1 MRLDATVLRGGGPRC
16 AFQLLLLTGLIG
28 GLIGCGSTS
37 GGPGGLDSG
46 TAVDLPPDQGAA
58 LVTQL
63 QAASTALGTSS
74 PNATLAA
81 QAGQAV
87 LLSGTQV
94 NEVSDFTAG
103 LLAPSPARSSMLTS
117 GAAMAVAFEI
127 DLLNYPGT
135 PSTQTLS
142 GVLLIQGR
150 TDFVLAVGP
159 SPASSIPP
167 GVGVLWSGGKEWVT
181 VGGQESAQRVN
192 VRGGCPQAG
201 LLPVFVTGCSLAD
214 FDNAGF
220 GLTGAQPVLSTGAT
234 GPSSASLIPRSMIG
248 VSLTVDCSKGTVCG
262 SGGLTVPGAPTAV
275 TAVPHNGYATVT
287 WTPPANNGGTAITG
301 YTVSKIP
308 GGQAVVVGPVT
319 QANVTSLT
327 NGTSYT
333 FTVHAYNIKGNGPES
348 APSNAVTPAANL
360 P

>member
-1 MRLDATVLRGGGPRC
+1 VVA
-16 AFQLLLLTGLIG
+16 
-28 GLIGCGSTS
+28 
-37 GGPGGLDSG
+37 
-46 TAVDLPPDQGAA
+46 LPPAQGAA

-63 QAASTALGTSS
+63 QAASTALGASS
-74 PNATLAA
+74 PNAVLAA
-81 QAGQAV
+81 RAGQAV

-94 NEVSDFTAG
+94 NEVGDFSAA
-103 LLAPSPARSSMLTS
+103 LLAPSSTRSSMLTS

-127 DLLNYPGT
+127 DLVNYPGT

-142 GVLLIQGR
+142 GVLLFQGG

-167 GVGVLWSGGKEWVT
+167 GVGVIWSGGKEWVT
-181 VGGQESAQRVN
+181 VGGQESAKRVK
-192 VRGGCPQAG
+192 VLDGCPQTG
-201 LLPVFVTGCSLAD
+201 SLPAFVTGCSLAN

-234 GPSSASLIPRSMIG
+234 GPSSASLSPQSMTG
-248 VSLTVDCSKGTVCG
+248 VSLTIDCSGGTLTGGQSVCG

-275 TAVPHNGYATVT
+275 TAVPHDGFATVT
-287 WTPPANNGGTAITG
+287 WTPPASNGGTDITG

-319 QANVTSLT
+319 QANVPSLT

-348 APSNAVTPAANL
+348 APSNAVTPEAGL